1 MKAFWKDFF
10 REISKNKGR
19 FLSVFFIVFLGSA
32 FFSGIRSAEG
42 DMKVSA
48 DRYYDDVDYMDLK
61 ILGTLGLTDEDL
73 KDIQNTEGV
82 KNVTGGH
89 TLEVLHKVGEKEQ
102 VVKLIALTDKVNE
115 PQIKEGRMP
124 ENSDE
129 ILVDEDRKSVV

>member
-19 FLSVFFIVFLGSA
+19 FLSVFFIVLLGSA

-61 ILGTLGLTDEDL
+61 ILGTMGLTDEDL
-73 KDIQNTEGV
+73 KDIQNTERV

-89 TLEVLHKVGEKEQ
+89 T
-102 VVKLIALTDKVNE
+102 
-115 PQIKEGRMP
+115 
-124 ENSDE
+124 
-129 ILVDEDRKSVV
+129 